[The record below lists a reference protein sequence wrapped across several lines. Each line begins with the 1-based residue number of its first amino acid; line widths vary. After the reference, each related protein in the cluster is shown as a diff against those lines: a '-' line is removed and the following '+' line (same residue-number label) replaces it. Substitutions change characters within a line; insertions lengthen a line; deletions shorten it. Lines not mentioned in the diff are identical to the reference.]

1 MGGDHAP
8 ACVVEGALL
17 ALRDAPGRFSVVLVG
32 RQGAVADELAR
43 LGGTPAGLT
52 VVHAPEVIAMDDP
65 PTVALKAKKHSSIA
79 VGLGMVRD
87 ASAQAFVSAG
97 NTGAVFS
104 ASTLI
109 LGRLTGVGR
118 PTIGALIPTS
128 RGRTLLIDAGAN
140 VDCRAQHLFEFAVMG
155 SIYMTSLEHRERPT
169 IGLLNIGE
177 EDAKGNEVS
186 QEAFRLLRA
195 SSLNFRGNIEGRD
208 LLSGEVDVAVCDGFV
223 GNIILKFG
231 ESVPAFL
238 KAKVKAFAARNPL
251 NALVALIAG
260 KGLRSSLKELD
271 YQEHGGVPVLGVRG
285 VSIIGHGGSTPKAIK
300 NMILRAEEM
309 ILRRVETQIQET
321 LRAHHG

>member
-1 MGGDHAP
+1 M
-8 ACVVEGALL
+8 
-17 ALRDAPGRFSVVLVG
+17 ALREAPGRFSVALVG
-32 RQGAVADELAR
+32 RQDAVSAELAR
-43 LGGTPAGLT
+43 LGTPAGELK
-52 VVHAPEVIAMDDP
+52 VVHAPEVIAMDDAP
-65 PTVALKAKKHSSIA
+65 NTALKAKKQSSIA
-79 VGLGMVRD
+79 MGLAMVHDR
-87 ASAQAFVSAG
+87 SAQAFVSAG

-128 RGRTLLIDAGAN
+128 RGRTLLLDAGAN
-140 VDCRAQHLFEFAVMG
+140 VDCRPQHLFEFAVMG
-155 SIYMTSLEHRERPT
+155 SVYMASLEQRARPSV
-169 IGLLNIGE
+169 GLLNIGE

-208 LLSGEVDVAVCDGFV
+208 LLTGGVDVAVCDGFV

-238 KAKVKAFAARNPL
+238 KAKVRAYASRSPL
-251 NALVALIAG
+251 NALLALIARR
-260 KGLRSSLKELD
+260 GLRSSLKDLD
-271 YQEHGGVPVLGVRG
+271 YQEHGGVPILGVRG

-321 LRAHHG
+321 LRAQHG